1 MVETVAFQLKKQE
14 NILSSLAGY
23 LAGHTEYVNDF
34 SEGSITR
41 SLLEGIAQE
50 LYRQNLS
57 YAQGI
62 TDAIRASVKEAFN
75 QPLLQSSK
83 AYGLFTAYRA
93 KLPAPSNV
101 SVTFSSVNALVNGYI
116 SGTTLTVVSVSS
128 GSLLLGQG
136 INGTGVTAGTVITGF
151 AGGTGGI
158 GTYTVNTSQ
167 TVGAVGN
174 LITFTLYGT
183 LAIPTNFAV
192 PSTVASGS
200 LTAGTYYYS
209 ISAMYGSVESVA
221 TSPISVTFSSSQ
233 NVVLTW
239 SAVTN
244 ATGYRIYRSTSA
256 YMLNSVYYSI
266 SGQSSVTYTDSNLTA
281 TSKKWPG
288 LALSWGVSAKNL
300 TNGQDL
306 QSLGAYIK
314 SVPTGPVA
322 KITWLGSSAAD
333 IASQPTGYN
342 IFRAPYDFG
351 TTAPNSLTIS
361 GSAGGTL
368 NYGCTFTGYIA
379 GTTLTVSAVS
389 SGSLA
394 IGQVL
399 TSASIQSGTT
409 IVAFVSGTGSTGTYT
424 VSVNQTSGSSGSQ
437 ITNITSS
444 LTYYYSVCSL
454 TSSGEGTPSASVSFA
469 PTSSYRTALLSW
481 SPTSGAVGYR
491 IYRDVTPSF
500 LSPVIVDIVDTY
512 YSDNNSGITTLS
524 IYPTPVFIGTTSGS
538 ILTFSDAYIQS
549 SMITSNVKTW
559 PLYAGA
565 FSYQGPISIPAGTQ
579 VYVPGS
585 SKLYVYPNSVTMT
598 SSDATLTSVVQSV
611 NYGLSGNTGANTITE
626 FVTPVYGI
634 ASGTNSAAFITGTDI
649 ETEEQWRT
657 RFSKT
662 LKDLARGTKES
673 IGVGALS
680 SRIYDSNGFVEQQV
694 TKSLV
699 TEPSNQVVNVYIY
712 DSTNS
717 GTTSDLIAHTQK
729 VINGYTDDNG
739 TKIAGYKPAGI
750 PVTVY
755 GAIPQYQS
763 VTVNIVTNSGYSLL
777 LIKDTV
783 QTNIEQ
789 YFADIDISDG
799 FQVPTITTVV
809 ASGATGTD
817 TYVYKIVAID
827 SNGNYSLPSATATI
841 SNSNAQISNILTW
854 TKDST
859 GPTINY
865 YDILRW
871 DGVQWGL
878 AGTVDASSLTT
889 LTYTDTTSI
898 LSSYTFTSSF
908 VSYFQKSALTQIIMR
923 IPGVASVNL
932 FVPNSSNIDQEVIIP
947 TIGTILVLDQVYIK

>member
-101 SVTFSSVNALVNGYI
+101 SVTFSSSSALVNGYI

-128 GSLLLGQG
+128 GTLLLGQG
-136 INGTGVTAGTVITGF
+136 ISGTGVTAGTVITGF
-151 AGGTGGI
+151 SGGTGGI

-167 TVGAVGN
+167 TVGAAGN
-174 LITFTLYGT
+174 LIALTSYGT
-183 LAIPTNFAV
+183 LALPTNFTS
-192 PSTVASGS
+192 PSTVANGS
-200 LTAGTYYYS
+200 LAAGTYYYS
-209 ISAMYGSVESVA
+209 ISAMYGSIESVA
-221 TSPISVTFSSSQ
+221 TSPVSVTIYSAQ
-233 NVVLTW
+233 NIVLTW
-239 SAVTN
+239 TPVTN
-244 ATGYRIYRSTSA
+244 VTGYRIYRSTSV
-256 YMLNSVYYSI
+256 YMLNTVYYSI
-266 SGQSSVTYTDSNLTA
+266 SGQSTNTYTDSNLTA

-288 LALSWGVSAKNL
+288 LALSWGISAKNI

-306 QSLGAYIK
+306 QSLGSSVK
-314 SVPTGPVA
+314 STPTGTVA
-322 KITWLGSSAAD
+322 KITWSGSSAAD

-342 IFRAPYDFG
+342 LYRAPYDLG
-351 TTAPNSLTIS
+351 VAAPSAVTIS
-361 GSAGGTL
+361 RTAGGTL
-368 NYGCTFTGYIA
+368 NYGCTFTGYIS
-379 GTTLTVSAVS
+379 GTTLTVTAVS
-389 SGSLA
+389 SGSLTV
-394 IGQVL
+394 GQVL
-399 TSASIQSGTT
+399 TSASVQSGTT
-409 IVAFVSGTGSTGTYT
+409 ILAFGTGTGSTGNYT
-424 VSVNQTSGSSGSQ
+424 VSVSQASGSAGSP
-437 ITNITSS
+437 IANIAGS

-454 TSSGEGTPSASVSFA
+454 TSSGEGTPSAAISFV
-469 PTSSYRTALLSW
+469 PTASYRTAALSW
-481 SPTSGAVGYR
+481 TGTSGAVGYR
-491 IYRDVTPSF
+491 IYRDVTPLFST
-500 LSPVIVDIVDTY
+500 PVIVDITDNY
-512 YSDNNSGITTLS
+512 YTDNNSSFSTTS
-524 IYPTPVFIGTTSGS
+524 VYPVSVFIGTTPAST
-538 ILTFSDAYIQS
+538 LTFSDAFIQS

-585 SKLYVYPNSVTMT
+585 SKLYVYPHSVIMN
-598 SSDATLTSVVQSV
+598 SSDATLTSVIQSV

-634 ASGTNSAAFITGTDI
+634 ASGTNSSAFITGTDI

-673 IGVGALS
+673 IAVGALS
-680 SRIYDSNGFVEQQV
+680 SKIYDDNGFVEQEV

-699 TEPSNQVVNVYIY
+699 TEPSNQVVNVYVY
-712 DSTNS
+712 DTNNS
-717 GTTSDLIAHTQK
+717 GITSDLLAKTQK
-729 VINGYTDDNG
+729 VINGYTDENG
-739 TKIAGYKPAGI
+739 TKVAGYKPAGI

-763 VTVNIVTNSGYSLL
+763 VTVNVVTNSGYSLL
-777 LIKDTV
+777 LIKDTI

-789 YFADIDISDG
+789 YFADLDISDG
-799 FQVPTITTVV
+799 FQVPIITSVV
-809 ASGATGTD
+809 ASGTTGTD

-841 SNSNAQISNILTW
+841 TNSNAQISNILTW
-854 TKDST
+854 TKNST
-859 GPTINY
+859 GPNISY

-871 DGVQWGL
+871 DGLQWGL
-878 AGTVDASSLTT
+878 VGTVDASSSTT
-889 LTYTDTTSI
+889 ITYTDTTSI
-898 LSSYTFTSSF
+898 LSSYTFTSP
-908 VSYFQKSALTQIIMR
+908 VVNYFQKSTLTQMIMR
-923 IPGVASVNL
+923 TPGVASINL
-932 FVPNSSNIDQEVIIP
+932 FVPNSSNVDQEIIVP